1 MPKRESIVKVKQVRA
16 KVTATAKRS
25 YESVLFFKEIWLKIC
40 VNQAGDVKRLI
51 PENAKCIAIW
61 FSRNNLC
68 HFAGIFK
75 SIIQSF

>member
-1 MPKRESIVKVKQVRA
+1 MPKRESIVKIKQVRA
-16 KVTATAKRS
+16 KVTATAKKAMKVFYFS
-25 YESVLFFKEIWLKIC
+25 KK
-40 VNQAGDVKRLI
+40 AGDVKRLI
-51 PENAKCIAIW
+51 PENPKCMAIW

>member
-1 MPKRESIVKVKQVRA
+1 MPKRESIVKIKQVRA
-16 KVTATAKRS
+16 KVTAKKS
-25 YESVLFFKEIWLKIC
+25 YENVLFFKEIWLNIC
-40 VNQAGDVKRLI
+40 VNQAGEVKRLI
-51 PENAKCIAIW
+51 PENPKCIAIW